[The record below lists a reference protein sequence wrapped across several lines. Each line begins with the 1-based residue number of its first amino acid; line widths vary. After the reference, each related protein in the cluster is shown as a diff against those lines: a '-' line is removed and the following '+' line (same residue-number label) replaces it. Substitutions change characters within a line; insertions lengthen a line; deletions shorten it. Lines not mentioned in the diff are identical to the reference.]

1 MSPWLFIIY
10 QKVSEIPPGWNVNGM
25 AILVFP
31 TEEFQIFRNVLKDT
45 PKFANGNVFTICDF
59 HQFQAPLQ
67 IGCVT
72 CHSIGVVQMVH
83 ADPDRNFS
91 LRIFA
96 YHLYEPSTN
105 RFSHVNGKQPQ
116 APRMFRNV
124 WKIYIKSQLGSCKSV
139 VKVLEKCCWIL
150 RGSGQEEK
158 L

>member
-1 MSPWLFIIY
+1 MSPCLFIIY

-45 PKFANGNVFTICDF
+45 PKFANGNVFTIS
-59 HQFQAPLQ
+59 PVPSPTPNWM
-67 IGCVT
+67 CVT

-96 YHLYEPSTN
+96 YHL
-105 RFSHVNGKQPQ
+105 
-116 APRMFRNV
+116 
-124 WKIYIKSQLGSCKSV
+124 
-139 VKVLEKCCWIL
+139 
-150 RGSGQEEK
+150 
-158 L
+158 